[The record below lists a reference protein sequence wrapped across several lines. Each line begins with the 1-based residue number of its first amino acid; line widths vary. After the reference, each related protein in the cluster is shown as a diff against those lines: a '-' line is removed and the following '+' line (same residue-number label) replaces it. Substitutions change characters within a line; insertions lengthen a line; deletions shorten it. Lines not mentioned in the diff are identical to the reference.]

1 MRCPAICKPPL
12 PQLTVL
18 PSRRSSAMW
27 HRSSA
32 WRSCWHSRCPRA
44 GCAKPRMPT
53 NRRPRPPTRL
63 NQARTRRKRHMV
75 DTIAQ
80 REQQLVARIDAVRR
94 GDLELAGGKGAN
106 LGELTAAGFP
116 IPDGFIVSTEA
127 YATVVEEAG
136 LAPVIDAGLAA
147 DDDGA
152 TIRAAFERVR
162 IPDGLS
168 APILAA
174 YAELG
179 AGPVAVRSSATTEDR
194 AGTAFAGQ
202 QDTYL
207 NVVGDAAV
215 LDAVRR
221 CWGSLW
227 TERAMSYRRHR
238 QIESGN
244 LRMAVVVQRMVEAEF
259 AGVMFTANPVTGERD
274 QVVIE
279 ANPGLGEA
287 VVSGRVTPD
296 HYVLDSRGD
305 LRERTPGRRE
315 VVIRTAADGTS
326 NMHST
331 EASPGPA
338 TLPDRV
344 LTELALLGRSVA
356 AHFGRPQDIE
366 WAYAGGRIWLVQ
378 ARPMTALPAPP
389 LKLSRLQRRAGLQ
402 LMDYMSVRPYP
413 LDMSGWVRPGIGR
426 MVERML
432 AEIAGVGV
440 HIDDVLPERDGV
452 VEQFVPPAP
461 RPSRATPPALAR
473 LPGRIRRFD
482 PARWTDDPRFRRFEE
497 DMRELAALDPQG
509 LGWADLLRACRRT
522 LDVADLITDLRV
534 DYLPRTGWDL
544 LRLRAWLTPLGAS
557 HQFGLLTA
565 GAPTRTGDAN
575 HALEELATQV
585 RAEPLVRAAFGELD
599 PPTLLTQLNS
609 DPAFTG
615 FRQALREFLDSYG
628 NRETVSPLV
637 ISAPTWADDP
647 TPVLGMIKILVEERP
662 QPTAVRPSA
671 AAERRLLEHR
681 LLRSPRRRA
690 AVLRAIEAARQ
701 AIAFREDTH
710 FHATRAI
717 PILRHMLLE
726 AGRRLVEAGVLPEAQ
741 DVFHLHLEELEALPE
756 PDHLS
761 PADARRIRTTARDRA
776 ERRAELAGVPMLNT
790 ASLVSPATSAKDALV
805 TGVPASGGRAT
816 GPVRVIREPTE
827 FGALRGGDVLVCPY
841 TNPTWT
847 SLFQRAAAVVVD
859 SGGIGSH
866 AAIVAREYGMPAV
879 MGTGSGTAVLVDGQ
893 QITVDGDT
901 GRVTAT

>member
-1 MRCPAICKPPL
+1 
-12 PQLTVL
+12 
-18 PSRRSSAMW
+18 
-27 HRSSA
+27 
-32 WRSCWHSRCPRA
+32 
-44 GCAKPRMPT
+44 
-53 NRRPRPPTRL
+53 
-63 NQARTRRKRHMV
+63 MV
-75 DTIAQ
+75 DTISR
-80 REQQLVARIDAVRR
+80 REQRIVTRINAVRR
-94 GDLELAGGKGAN
+94 DDLELAGGKGAN
-106 LGELTAAGFP
+106 LGELTDAGFP
-116 IPDGFIVSTEA
+116 VPDGFIVSTDA
-127 YATVVEEAG
+127 YATVVKEAG
-136 LAPVIDAGLAA
+136 LGPVIAAGLAA
-147 DDDGA
+147 GDDGA
-152 TIRAAFERVR
+152 TIRAAFENVT
-162 IPDGLS
+162 IPDALS

-174 YAELG
+174 YADLG
-179 AGPVAVRSSATTEDR
+179 SGPVAVRSSATAEDR
-194 AGTAFAGQ
+194 AGAAFAGQ

-207 NVVGDAAV
+207 NVVGEAAV

-227 TERAMSYRRHR
+227 TERALNYRRR
-238 QIESGN
+238 QQIESGN
-244 LRMAVVVQRMVEAEF
+244 LRMAVVVQRMVDAQF

-274 QVVIE
+274 QIVID

-287 VVSGRVTPD
+287 VVSGMVTPD
-296 HYVLDSRGD
+296 HYVLDSRGEV
-305 LRERTPGRRE
+305 RERTPGRRE
-315 VVIRTAADGTS
+315 VVIRTAADGSGTHS
-326 NMHST
+326 NQAGS
-331 EASPGPA
+331 GPA
-338 TLPDRV
+338 TLPDAV

-366 WAYAGGRIWLVQ
+366 WAYAGDRIWLVQ
-378 ARPMTALPAPP
+378 ARPMTALPPPP

-432 AEIAGVGV
+432 AEIAGVRV
-440 HIDDVLPERDGV
+440 DIDEVLPERDGV

-461 RPSRATPPALAR
+461 RLSRATPAAFAR
-473 LPGRIRRFD
+473 LPGRIRRFR
-482 PARWTDDPRFRRFEE
+482 PAGWTDDTRFRRFEE
-497 DMRELAALDPQG
+497 DMRELTALDPQG
-509 LGWADLLRACRRT
+509 LSWAELLQACRRT

-544 LRLRAWLTPLGAS
+544 LRLRAWLTPLRAS

-565 GAPTRTGDAN
+565 GARTRTGDAN
-575 HALEELATQV
+575 LALEELATQV

-599 PPTLLTQLNS
+599 PPALLTRLDS
-609 DPAFTG
+609 DAAFAG
-615 FRQALREFLDSYG
+615 FRQALRRFLDGYG

-637 ISAPTWADDP
+637 ISAPTWVDDP
-647 TPVLGMIKILVEERP
+647 TPVLSMIKTLVEEGP
-662 QPTAVRPSA
+662 QPTTDGPGA

-701 AIAFREDTH
+701 GIAFREDSH

-717 PILRHMLLE
+717 PILRHLLLE
-726 AGRRLVEAGVLPEAQ
+726 AGRRLAEAGALPDAQ
-741 DVFHLHLEELEALPE
+741 DVFHLHLEELEALSG

-761 PADARRIRTTARDRA
+761 SADAGRIRITARGRA
-776 ERRAELAGVPMLNT
+776 DRRAELAGVPMLAT
-790 ASLVSPATSAKDALV
+790 ASLVNPAASAKDALV

-816 GPVRVIREPTE
+816 GPVRVIREPAE

-879 MGTGSGTAVLVDGQ
+879 MGTGSGTTVLVDGQ

-901 GRVTAT
+901 GRVTAA